1 MSLDGKV
8 WPKTIIVSTRDMMAQ
23 FERETQGLP
32 LQPADFQEILTQV
45 IDLLLNFGPDGCT
58 SYQLL
63 PDVSRLCQQ
72 EWSDP
77 EQLCQLKNAA
87 MRLAWA
93 MHGRA
98 QDLGFRIV
106 MRDDGTATIDFP
118 YAFSGWH
125 GRDVVLDHMP
135 Y

>member
-1 MSLDGKV
+1 MSPDGKV

-23 FERETQGLP
+23 FERDTHGLP
-32 LQPADFQEILTQV
+32 LRPADFQEILTQI

-58 SYQLL
+58 SYPLL

-72 EWSDP
+72 DWPDEQ
-77 EQLCQLKNAA
+77 QLCQLKNAT
-87 MRLAWA
+87 MQLAWT
-93 MHGRA
+93 MHARA
-98 QDLGFRIV
+98 QDLGFRVV
-106 MRDDGTATIDFP
+106 MRDDGMATVDFP
-118 YAFSGWH
+118 YAFCGWH